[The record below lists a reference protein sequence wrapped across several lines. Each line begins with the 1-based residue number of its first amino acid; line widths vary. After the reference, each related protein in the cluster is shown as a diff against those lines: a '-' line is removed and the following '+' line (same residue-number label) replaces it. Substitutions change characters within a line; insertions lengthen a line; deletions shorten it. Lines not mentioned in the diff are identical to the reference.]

1 MTAQPMD
8 FTCSM
13 NASCDFSIEQPG
25 MLSSLSS
32 VPPVCPSPRPDSLA
46 TFAPH
51 AAASGTSTSVVVS
64 PTPPVECLST
74 QTPSMADRSTTPPEC
89 IISIVRSVVSRA
101 SMP

>member
-1 MTAQPMD
+1 
-8 FTCSM
+8 
-13 NASCDFSIEQPG
+13 

-32 VPPVCPSPRPDSLA
+32 VPPVCPSPRPDILA

-74 QTPSMADRSTTPPEC
+74 HTPSMPDRSTTSPEC
-89 IISIVRSVVSRA
+89 IISIVRSAVSRA
-101 SMP
+101 SMPRQQIAISSAES